1 MDKLTLRIW
10 DGKEFVFKENESRF
24 ITRLNMLWRYGFLSL
39 WNLRKSLY
47 KLLID
52 FGKIYTIQDDGH
64 AYE

>member
-1 MDKLTLRIW
+1 MDKLTLEIW

-39 WNLRKSLY
+39 WYLRKSLY